1 MDNVNG
7 NDNQPKQITIAIHMY
22 NNIIGIREMWMRQKK
37 LKNYCAI
44 ILIESVTCGV
54 G

>member
-22 NNIIGIREMWMRQKK
+22 KNIIGIREMRMRQKK
-37 LKNYCAI
+37 KKQKNRKTI
-44 ILIESVTCGV
+44 VPSS
-54 G
+54 